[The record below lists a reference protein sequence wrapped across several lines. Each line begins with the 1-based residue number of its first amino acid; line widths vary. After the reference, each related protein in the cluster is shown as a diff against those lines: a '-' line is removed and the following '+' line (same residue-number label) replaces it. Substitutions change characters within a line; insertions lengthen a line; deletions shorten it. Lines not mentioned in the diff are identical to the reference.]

1 MGRSRV
7 TARWVAVSIALAGVL
22 AATALASDR
31 GPIEPSATDT
41 CPVCGMFTARFP
53 DFLAQIVFEDGSH
66 LTFDGPKD
74 LFKFTLQPERFGS
87 EKTSAERAR
96 IYVTEYY
103 SLAPIDA
110 RAAFFVA
117 GSDVRGPMGAEL
129 IPFATRDDADAFRA
143 DHRGTGVLRF
153 DEVTG
158 DALRELDSN
167 R

>member
-1 MGRSRV
+1 M
-7 TARWVAVSIALAGVL
+7 ARRVAVSIALAAVL
-22 AATALASDR
+22 AATGLAADR
-31 GPIEPSATDT
+31 GPIEPSATDK

-74 LFKFTLQPERFGS
+74 LFNFTLRPERYGS
-87 EKTSAERAR
+87 KRISVERAR

-110 RAAFFVA
+110 RTAFFVA

-129 IPFATRDDADAFRA
+129 IPFATRDDAEAFRA

-153 DEVTG
+153 EEVTG
-158 DALRELDSN
+158 DAIRELDSN

>member
-1 MGRSRV
+1 MTPRR
-7 TARWVAVSIALAGVL
+7 VAVSIALAAVL
-22 AATALASDR
+22 AATALAAGG
-31 GPIEPSATDT
+31 GPIEPAATDK

-74 LFKFTLQPERFGS
+74 LFKFALQPERYGS
-87 EKTSAERAR
+87 NRVSVEHAR
-96 IYVTEYY
+96 IFVTEYY

-110 RAAFFVA
+110 RTAFFVA
-117 GSDVRGPMGAEL
+117 GSDIRGPMGAEL
-129 IPFATRDDADAFRA
+129 IPFATRDDAEGFRS
-143 DHRGTGVLRF
+143 DHRGTAVLRF

-158 DALRELDSN
+158 DAIRELDSN